1 MESFWSRKWQ
11 QNADWRAHSLW
22 NLQFAPTYFQPQGC
36 PVIGQ
41 VRPQVRGRTYL
52 QLTWVLFV
60 FRLPPGQQRIQRVRS
75 LKFSH
80 SKYAS
85 YIGCFRTNPQLVP
98 FKKTFW
104 TKEVVKYGAYRKRSS
119 ANYLIGHFRVPK
131 TLTFKMRLGAQPTL
145 WKWVYLEPKKKF
157 YVSPSNFS
165 NVWIF
170 WGWGRLRLQ
179 RLRGSRMWT
188 LNYLTMVYDRMR
200 ITRRKVK
207 LLLGNNHELLW

>member
-11 QNADWRAHSLW
+11 QNAYSRAHSLW
-22 NLQFAPTYFQPQGC
+22 NLQFAPTYFQPQGS

-41 VRPQVRGRTYL
+41 VCPQVRGRTYL

-60 FRLPPGQQRIQRVRS
+60 LRLPPGQQRIQRVRS

-85 YIGCFRTNPQLVP
+85 YIGCFRTNPQRVP

-104 TKEVVKYGAYRKRSS
+104 TKEVGKYGAYRKRSS

-131 TLTFKMRLGAQPTL
+131 TLTFKMRLGAQPFL
-145 WKWVYLEPKKKF
+145 WKWVFSWEWKMIS
-157 YVSPSNFS
+157 VSKAEHLPL
-165 NVWIF
+165 F
-170 WGWGRLRLQ
+170 WN
-179 RLRGSRMWT
+179 RGT
-188 LNYLTMVYDRMR
+188 GE
-200 ITRRKVK
+200 
-207 LLLGNNHELLW
+207 LGNGLFYTKYISWFPQSRLKSSGN